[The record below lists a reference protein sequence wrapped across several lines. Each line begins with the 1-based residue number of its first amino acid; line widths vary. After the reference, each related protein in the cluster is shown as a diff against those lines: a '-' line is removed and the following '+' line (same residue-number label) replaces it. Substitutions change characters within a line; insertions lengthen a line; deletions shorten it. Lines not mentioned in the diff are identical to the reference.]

1 MNEIE
6 RLTQLFK
13 AVGDENRLRI
23 LNLLHAQPCNAGDLA
38 EQLDI
43 KAPTVSHHLSQL
55 REVGLLN
62 LSARGNQRV
71 YSLNTAMLQSMKQM
85 VQRMDQLDLTLSPE
99 DDKSWVEALPLNEAD
114 RRVIKDYTQNGQ
126 LKHLPVKAKK
136 LMSVLRWIL
145 PAFEADRQYS
155 EREVNEILKRYH
167 EDYARLRREMVDAD
181 MLRRESNGRTYWR
194 NPQLEPDSAAE

>member
-1 MNEIE
+1 MND
-6 RLTQLFK
+6 LQQLSDFFK

-55 REVGLLN
+55 REAGLLN
-62 LSARGNQRV
+62 LRARGNQRV
-71 YSLNTAMLQSMKQM
+71 YSLNTDMLKHMKQM
-85 VQRMDQLDLTLSPE
+85 VQQMDQLDLSENAPE
-99 DDKSWVEALPLNEAD
+99 DKSWVEALPLDETD
-114 RRVIKDYTQNGQ
+114 RRVIKDYTENGR

-145 PAFEADRQYS
+145 PAFEADRQYT
-155 EREVNEILKRYH
+155 EHEVNEILQRYH
-167 EDYARLRREMVDAD
+167 EDYARLRRELVDAD

-194 NPQLEPDSAAE
+194 NMDRDSAEQ